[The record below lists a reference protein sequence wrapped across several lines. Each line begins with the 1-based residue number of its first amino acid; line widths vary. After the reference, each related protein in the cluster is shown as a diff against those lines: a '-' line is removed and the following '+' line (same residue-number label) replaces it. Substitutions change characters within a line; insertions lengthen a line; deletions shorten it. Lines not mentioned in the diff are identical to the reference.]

1 MILLPEVRQQ
11 IGNASSCRWG
21 LGSFRIGRKRR
32 LSRGNSHSEGADQ
45 ELHQLGKNCNWRFL
59 AFEGGTGDSLTL
71 FDVEAHFEAKA
82 TGMCDIREIKRK
94 EILVRDF
101 VGLRVYVELLALIF
115 SRFFDSGICVRWWL
129 QCFLC
134 DFYVQ
139 MEWKGDIAVSDVTLI
154 SWNQLK
160 TETGWNPREMFIFQS
175 KFICKHDSWTAMVFR
190 NILWNNIICSLH
202 DFLQISS

>member
-21 LGSFRIGRKRR
+21 PGSFRIGRKRR

-59 AFEGGTGDSLTL
+59 AFEGGTGDSLSL
-71 FDVEAHFEAKA
+71 FDVETHFEAKA
-82 TGMCDIREIKRK
+82 TGMWNIREIKRR
-94 EILVRDF
+94 EILVSDL
-101 VGLRVYVELLALIF
+101 VGLRAYVELLALIF
-115 SRFFDSGICVRWWL
+115 SRFFESWMCVRWWL
-129 QCFLC
+129 QWFLC

-139 MEWKGDIAVSDVTLI
+139 TELKGDIAMSDVALI

-160 TETGWNPREMFIFQS
+160 TETGWNHREMLIFP
-175 KFICKHDSWTAMVFR
+175 VR
-190 NILWNNIICSLH
+190 VYL
-202 DFLQISS
+202 